1 MSNFI
6 KSNSC
11 LLAFDSSPAF
21 STGEKLGLFFASL
34 LQDVE
39 FSVSPARTQNKQIGS
54 QEYGVDAVNFSP
66 DVIYNLSYVSQ
77 QDFET
82 DMLLGALFRPDG
94 NYQSVF
100 SGVRDYSF
108 NGYLFFSEQQSSD
121 LIRQII
127 DNQSFSG
134 VNVVAFGNSYLTNA
148 NISYKAGTL
157 PRTSCSLI
165 ASNVISETLVGNY
178 MQIPAINL
186 ESGTT
191 GDAAQILL
199 DPAQVSRMDATPSGV
214 LKTWAAT
221 FQPSFENVQIPN
233 QELTSAVVNGM
244 DISLSIDRENSYGFG
259 SDYVFGRDI
268 KYPIQCSVS
277 INGIV
282 NQYHSG
288 SFYELMRN
296 EQKQTI
302 EIFYQ
307 DPQEVFL
314 SGLSDEQVSGI
325 SDVEHLVKNRWLKFD
340 NCVLQEKRDAVAVNG
355 LLEFSN
361 QFSTSVTESRG
372 MTFKQGE
379 EFSIDDV
386 LLHSADFHEVVS
398 RDGYSP
404 IHYPFLQCFE
414 DDCSIVNLLSSDRQI
429 LMTLDNFI
437 EGSLNPTCSVV
448 SQYPEGVFASFMSVD
463 GSYGSFFL
471 KSGFLDVIF
480 PGCSSFVQGSGELV
494 NGARVYYDDGG
505 DRLFSLVPQTR
516 LSGEFPD
523 TTATG
528 TYPNYW
534 LKLDEHKF
542 QYSRESGVYNLEYNF
557 EEMPTLVDP
566 PVITG
571 FGYQEFNAFSGGLIP
586 SLNKITLEFTN
597 YGLPLFA
604 SITGFSQVKIEY
616 SSNAAETWS
625 GFTDRNYSR
634 LFYINYPSATL
645 TGESI
650 YWFRPIGERGTLRV
664 TGAITGYI
672 NPRSWPSGA
681 YFDEGSATFN
691 EEGTL
696 RWTTPMA
703 PFGLESFDIY
713 RRVSGVGNLSYIGS
727 STGYSYTDSTMVDPN
742 VYEFRVVTRAS
753 GLVSPTGSSKPVYI
767 EAY

>member
-1 MSNFI
+1 M
-6 KSNSC
+6 
-11 LLAFDSSPAF
+11 AFDSSPAF

-77 QDFET
+77 NDFET

-148 NISYKAGTL
+148 NISYKAGSL

-191 GDAAQILL
+191 GNAAQILL
-199 DPAQVSRMDATPSGV
+199 DPAQASRMDTTPSGV

-282 NQYHSG
+282 NEYHSG
-288 SFYELMRN
+288 SFYELMKN
-296 EQKQTI
+296 ESKQTI

-314 SGLSDEQVSGI
+314 SGLSNEQVSGI
-325 SDVEHLVKNRWLKFD
+325 SDVEHLVKNKWLKFD
-340 NCVLQEKRDAVAVNG
+340 NCVLQEKRDAVATNG

-404 IHYPFLQCFE
+404 VHYPFLQCFE

-448 SQYPEGVFASFMSVD
+448 PTPPTWVFTDYHGQDVTSFYSTWPLEWELTEPFDSFNVYRNGVLIANTTEKTYLETLPEFEFSQYTVSSVLNGQESEIPESQYLNVQYVDILETVPLSPYTQEGSETDNGVANVVIWYTADSSYEFGDVQYVFLYRNWSLPSDSVD
-463 GSYGSFFL
+463 DYELISIFENGNNQYEDAGLTDIGKTYSY
-471 KSGFLDVIF
+471 
-480 PGCSSFVQGSGELV
+480 
-494 NGARVYYDDGG
+494 
-505 DRLFSLVPQTR
+505 
-516 LSGEFPD
+516 
-523 TTATG
+523 
-528 TYPNYW
+528 
-534 LKLDEHKF
+534 
-542 QYSRESGVYNLEYNF
+542 
-557 EEMPTLVDP
+557 
-566 PVITG
+566 
-571 FGYQEFNAFSGGLIP
+571 
-586 SLNKITLEFTN
+586 KITISISPKESQFSEPT
-597 YGLPLFA
+597 
-604 SITGFSQVKIEY
+604 SIT
-616 SSNAAETWS
+616 
-625 GFTDRNYSR
+625 
-634 LFYINYPSATL
+634 
-645 TGESI
+645 
-650 YWFRPIGERGTLRV
+650 RV
-664 TGAITGYI
+664 
-672 NPRSWPSGA
+672 
-681 YFDEGSATFN
+681 
-691 EEGTL
+691 
-696 RWTTPMA
+696 
-703 PFGLESFDIY
+703 
-713 RRVSGVGNLSYIGS
+713 
-727 STGYSYTDSTMVDPN
+727 
-742 VYEFRVVTRAS
+742 
-753 GLVSPTGSSKPVYI
+753 
-767 EAY
+767 

>member
-77 QDFET
+77 NDFET

-148 NISYKAGTL
+148 NISYKAGSL

-191 GDAAQILL
+191 GNAAQILL
-199 DPAQVSRMDATPSGV
+199 DPAQASRMDTTPSGV

-282 NQYHSG
+282 NEYHSG
-288 SFYELMRN
+288 SFYELMKN
-296 EQKQTI
+296 ESKQTI

-314 SGLSDEQVSGI
+314 SGLSNEQVSGI
-325 SDVEHLVKNRWLKFD
+325 SDVEHLVKNKWLKFD
-340 NCVLQEKRDAVAVNG
+340 NCVLQEKRDAVATNG

-404 IHYPFLQCFE
+404 VHYPFLQCFE

-448 SQYPEGVFASFMSVD
+448 PTPPTWVFTDYHGQDVTSFYSTWPLEWELTEPFDSFNVYRNGVLIANTTEKTYLETLPEFEFSQYTVSSVLNGQESEIPESQYLNVQYVDILETVPLSPYTQEGSETDNGVANVVIWYTADSSYEFGDVQYVFLYRNWSLPSDSVD
-463 GSYGSFFL
+463 DYELISIFENGNNQYEDAGLTDIGKTYSY
-471 KSGFLDVIF
+471 
-480 PGCSSFVQGSGELV
+480 
-494 NGARVYYDDGG
+494 
-505 DRLFSLVPQTR
+505 
-516 LSGEFPD
+516 
-523 TTATG
+523 
-528 TYPNYW
+528 
-534 LKLDEHKF
+534 
-542 QYSRESGVYNLEYNF
+542 
-557 EEMPTLVDP
+557 
-566 PVITG
+566 
-571 FGYQEFNAFSGGLIP
+571 
-586 SLNKITLEFTN
+586 KITISISPKESQFSEPT
-597 YGLPLFA
+597 
-604 SITGFSQVKIEY
+604 SIT
-616 SSNAAETWS
+616 
-625 GFTDRNYSR
+625 
-634 LFYINYPSATL
+634 
-645 TGESI
+645 
-650 YWFRPIGERGTLRV
+650 RV
-664 TGAITGYI
+664 
-672 NPRSWPSGA
+672 
-681 YFDEGSATFN
+681 
-691 EEGTL
+691 
-696 RWTTPMA
+696 
-703 PFGLESFDIY
+703 
-713 RRVSGVGNLSYIGS
+713 
-727 STGYSYTDSTMVDPN
+727 
-742 VYEFRVVTRAS
+742 
-753 GLVSPTGSSKPVYI
+753 
-767 EAY
+767 